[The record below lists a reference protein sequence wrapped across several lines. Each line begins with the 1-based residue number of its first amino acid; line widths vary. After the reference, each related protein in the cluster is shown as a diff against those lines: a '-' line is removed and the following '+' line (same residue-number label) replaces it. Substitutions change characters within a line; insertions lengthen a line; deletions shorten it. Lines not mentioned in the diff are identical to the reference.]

1 MGVVTALRSAWRKN
15 EPELQ
20 GFFNGALPEFVTA
33 ARPRASLHG
42 IPVFCY
48 HLVEPDEF
56 EADLAY
62 LARNGY
68 RTLRGQELVEHLRGE
83 RPLPERSVLLT
94 FDDGPLNFFQVAFP
108 LLQRYGARATAFIA
122 PRLHVDAA
130 AEQVAEARPMT
141 WDEIVA
147 IHASGLVE
155 FQSHTLESRFIP
167 EWPRPAALS
176 GVRWSIEAPRRGT
189 ALSLREDLER
199 SRHMIESRLPGLR
212 VNQLAFPMY
221 LGTPDAIEDARAVGL
236 EACYWGLRPGRALNA
251 PGASPYHMSRM
262 SDEFLRRLPGEG
274 RISVRELLRLRLRR
288 IQAARAWRR
297 HFPE

>member
-1 MGVVTALRSAWRKN
+1 MGLVTALQAAWRKN

-20 GFFNGALPEFVTA
+20 GIFNGALPEFVTA
-33 ARPRASLHG
+33 ARPRASLSG

-56 EADLAY
+56 EADLAH

-68 RTLRGQELVEHLRGE
+68 RTLRGQELIEHLRGD
-83 RPLPERSVLLT
+83 RALPERSVLLT

-108 LLQRYGARATAFIA
+108 LLQRFGARATAFIA
-122 PRLHVDAA
+122 PRLHADATNELA
-130 AEQVAEARPMT
+130 TEARPMT
-141 WDEIVA
+141 WEEIAA

-155 FQSHTLESRFIP
+155 FQSHTLESRFVP

-176 GVRWSIEAPRRGT
+176 GVRWAIEAPRRGT
-189 ALSLREDLER
+189 ALPLREDLER
-199 SRHMIESRLPGLR
+199 SRQVIEARLPGLR

-221 LGTPDAIEDARAVGL
+221 LGTPEAIEHARAAGL

-251 PGASPYHMSRM
+251 PGDSPFHVARM
-262 SDEFLRRLPGEG
+262 SDEFLRRLPGDG
-274 RISVRELLRLRLRR
+274 RISVRELLRLRVRR

-297 HFPE
+297 RYPE